1 MKSLLKALD
10 DRLFD
15 QVYRRTKINARR
27 LAGVNAAGR
36 VQRQL
41 VALRREQ
48 GVRAGDCLYRPE
60 VPRFIG
66 GTTGRS
72 GTRWLVRLLKEQF
85 VSRPVV
91 MDEIGVFVLAALR
104 EAPYEYYQFG
114 ADDAAERRAA
124 YVDHFLSQMRTYA
137 FRRRKV
143 YGAGMRGLI
152 EYVPR
157 RAIHMA
163 GEALAADLPGLT
175 SFEEITRRFGDFY
188 LHLLNYHAALIHGG
202 PSGWISKEPPYGR
215 HADELLALVPNGKLV
230 ILARDGRASAL
241 SMYRRRWMDSVRG
254 CMERWGTFAEMT
266 LRALD
271 NAPADRV
278 LLLRY
283 EDMVRDFETNLSRVH
298 EFFALPEPDFD
309 RIYAASAEEGLVP
322 NPESLERWKSAVDPS
337 DVRWFSERY
346 GETMERLGY
355 ENR

>member
-1 MKSLLKALD
+1 VKSLFKAID
-10 DRLFD
+10 DRLFA

-27 LAGVNAAGR
+27 LARVDGAGR
-36 VQRQL
+36 ARRQL
-41 VALRREQ
+41 VALKRERS
-48 GVRAGDCLYRPE
+48 VRADGFLYSPE

-124 YVDHFLSQMRTYA
+124 YLDYFLRQMRTYA
-137 FRRRKV
+137 FRRRRI

-152 EYVPR
+152 EYVPG

-163 GEALAADLPGLT
+163 GEALAADLPGLG

-188 LHLLNYHAALIHGG
+188 QHLLNYHAALIHGA

-215 HADELLALVPNGKLV
+215 HADELLALVPNGRLV
-230 ILARDGRASAL
+230 VLARDGRASAL

-266 LRALD
+266 LRALEK
-271 NAPADRV
+271 APADQV

-283 EDMVRDFETNLSRVH
+283 EDMVRDFETNLSRIH
-298 EFFALPEPDFD
+298 KFFELPAPAFD
-309 RIYAASAEEGLVP
+309 RIYAAPPEAGLVP
-322 NPESLERWKSAVDPS
+322 NPESLDRWKSAVDPS
-337 DVRWFSERY
+337 DVRWFAERY
-346 GETMERLGY
+346 GETMERLG
-355 ENR
+355 